1 MPNWLLPEYIED
13 VLPNDAA
20 HIEKMRRRIMDLF
33 HVHGYQF
40 VIPPLLEYVESL
52 LSGSGSDMNLRMFKV
67 VDQLSGRMMG
77 LRADMTPQVAR
88 IDAHLLNH
96 HSGVTRLCYASSAVH
111 ALPCEIARTRELF
124 QMGAE
129 LYGHAGIESDIEI
142 QRLLL
147 ASLCASGIPSIQLDF
162 GHVNIFR
169 SLIQDAKISPELEWE
184 LYTALQ
190 AKDIVALQELVR
202 EKLDNHLNKVAA
214 DALLLLP
221 ELYGDETVLAQARRY
236 LPNYT
241 EINLALDQLETVA
254 NTLRSEVFSLTF
266 DLSDLRGYHYHTGIV
281 FAAYTPGY
289 PNAIALG
296 GRYDEIGK
304 VFGRARQ
311 ATGFSFD
318 LKQLA
323 SLVHSNDHPKAI
335 LAPWCPADNA
345 LNEIIAR
352 LRAEGTIVIVVLP
365 GENGQNSICCD
376 HKLVCRNNRWGVA
389 ENPVI
394 KESGR

>member
-1 MPNWLLPEYIED
+1 MSNWLLPEYIED

-20 HIEKMRRRIMDLF
+20 RIESMRRRIMDLL

-77 LRADMTPQVAR
+77 LRADMTPQAAR
-88 IDAHLLNH
+88 IDAHLLNQ
-96 HSGVTRLCYASSAVH
+96 SGVTRLCYASSVVH

-124 QMGAE
+124 QVGAE
-129 LYGHAGIESDIEI
+129 LYGHSGIESDIEI

-147 ASLCASGIPSIQLDF
+147 ACLQVSGISAIHLDF

-169 SLIQDAKISPELEWE
+169 SLIQDADISPELEWE
-184 LYTALQ
+184 LYSALQ
-190 AKDIVALQELVR
+190 AKDTATLNELV
-202 EKLDNHLNKVAA
+202 KNGLNKHLNKTTGE
-214 DALLLLP
+214 ALLLLP
-221 ELYGDETVLAQARRY
+221 EFYGDETVLLQARRY
-236 LPNYT
+236 LPNFV
-241 EINLALDQLETVA
+241 EISVALDQLDTVA
-254 NTLRSEVFSLTF
+254 NTLRSEVNNLTF

-281 FAAYTPGY
+281 FAAYTHGC

-304 VFGRARQ
+304 AFGRARP

-318 LKQLA
+318 LKQIA
-323 SLVHSNDHPKAI
+323 GLVHDRNHPKAV
-335 LAPWCPADNA
+335 LAPWCPGDDA
-345 LNEIIAR
+345 LNETIAR
-352 LRAEGTIVIVVLP
+352 LRADGTVVIIALP
-365 GENGQNSICCD
+365 GENDQKDICCD
-376 HKLVCRNNRWGVA
+376 RKLIRCNNHWEIA
-389 ENPVI
+389 ENSLI
-394 KESGR
+394 EASGR

>member
-20 HIEKMRRRIMDLF
+20 RIENMRRRVMDLL
-33 HVHGYQF
+33 HVHGYQL

-88 IDAHLLNH
+88 IDAHLLNQ
-96 HSGVTRLCYASSAVH
+96 SGVTRLCYASSVVH
-111 ALPCEIARTRELF
+111 AIPCEVARTRELF
-124 QMGAE
+124 QVGAE

-147 ASLCASGIPSIQLDF
+147 ACLSASGLQSVHLDF

-169 SLIQDAKISPELEWE
+169 SLIQGASISSELEWE
-184 LYTALQ
+184 LYSALQ
-190 AKDIVALQELVR
+190 DKDTATLKELIGGSGSR
-202 EKLDNHLNKVAA
+202 LNKVTGE
-214 DALLLLP
+214 ALLLLL

-236 LPNYT
+236 LPNFA
-241 EINLALDQLETVA
+241 EISVALDQLETVTNA
-254 NTLRSEVFSLTF
+254 LRSEMVDITF

-281 FAAYTPGY
+281 FAAYSQGCS
-289 PNAIALG
+289 NAIALG

-304 VFGRARQ
+304 GFGRARP

-318 LKQLA
+318 LKQLVG
-323 SLVHSNDHPKAI
+323 LIHGNDYPKAV
-335 LAPWCPADNA
+335 LAPWCPDDAA
-345 LNEIIAR
+345 LNEVIAK
-352 LRAEGTIVIVVLP
+352 LRVEDTIVIMALP
-365 GENGQNSICCD
+365 GENEQESVCCD
-376 HKLVCRNNRWGVA
+376 RKLIRRNGNWEICA
-389 ENPVI
+389 NSLIEA
-394 KESGR
+394 